1 MRLLTRYNTRDA
13 LAADVRDQLPRGG
26 MMVRTAVPA
35 GVELFSRIEVAI
47 ACGADEVVV
56 TGQVLQVFPEIGVA
70 VGLDRS
76 ERTRVE
82 SLAGV
87 PMTAVPVESAPIP
100 ITTEISSRV
109 ARGTTM
115 PPGGRIAVPGVGEM
129 REVAA
134 PEPRRELATGSSPA
148 IDRIQLALRGDRD
161 QRFDILRG
169 RNRALHVYVLRNPG
183 LTFDEICMIAKMP
196 SVSPEVLTQI
206 AERREW
212 GHRPEVAFALCRNP
226 TTPVPAAVKLL
237 EHVSAAELRILAKD
251 AGTRE
256 PIQRAARKKL
266 LA

>member
-1 MRLLTRYNTRDA
+1 MVRLITRYDTRDA

-26 MMVRTAVPA
+26 LMVRTAVPA

-47 ACGADEVVV
+47 ACSGDEVVV
-56 TGQVLQVFPEIGVA
+56 TGQVLQVFPAIGVA
-70 VGLDRS
+70 VGLDHGARN
-76 ERTRVE
+76 RIE

-87 PMTAVPVESAPIP
+87 PPTAAPPVPAPTPTP
-100 ITTEISSRV
+100 IEPETSSRV

-115 PPGGRIAVPGVGEM
+115 PPGGRIPAP
-129 REVAA
+129 AT

-148 IDRIQLALRGDRD
+148 IDRVQLALRGDRD

-169 RNRALHVYVLRNPG
+169 RNRSLHVYVLRNPG
-183 LTFDEICMIAKMP
+183 VTFDEICMIAKMP

-226 TTPVPAAVKLL
+226 TTPVPAALKLL
-237 EHVSAAELRILAKD
+237 EYVAANDLRVLAKD